1 MDLRAAMNDST
12 APTAP
17 AELSEFI
24 ENRTYVEIQVGD
36 QSVLTRTLR
45 PEDIQ
50 LFAIMSGDVNP
61 AHVDPEYARSSLFH
75 EVIAHGMWGGALIS
89 TVLGTEFPGPGTI
102 YISQTLKFSR
112 PVKVGDT
119 ITITVTCMQK
129 FDHNKHIVFD
139 CVCTNQ
145 DGLKVIRGEAEVLA
159 PTEKIKRARMAMPE
173 ITISD
178 RDARYRRLFGRAQG
192 LKAVKAAFVHPCDLS
207 SLQAATSVRDSGLME
222 PVLIGPEA
230 RLRGLIEQHRLKLG
244 TTRIINVLHSHA
256 AAARAV
262 ELARNDDV
270 AALVQGSLTTE
281 ELLRAVIMPHGLRV
295 AGRLSHVLYIDV
307 PSHPRPLI
315 ITDMMVNIEPTL
327 AHKVDIVQNAIDFAH
342 LMGVP
347 EPKVAVLAGIETV
360 TPRMRATLDA
370 AALCKMADRG
380 QIVGGVIDGPLGFD
394 NAVSLISARA
404 AGLKSVVAGQAD
416 VLLAPDLESGNMLA
430 KQLEHLSDA
439 ISGGVVLGGQVP
451 IVLANRGDSVD
462 SRIASCVLALIVA
475 NQYRSRRRA

>member
-1 MDLRAAMNDST
+1 MNQPI
-12 APTAP
+12 APDI
-17 AELSEFI
+17 SDFI
-24 ENRTYVEIQVGD
+24 ENRTYDEIQVGD
-36 QSVLTRTLR
+36 TSVLTRTLR

-61 AHVDPEYARSSLFH
+61 AHVDPEYARSSMFH

-119 ITITVTCMQK
+119 LTVTLTCKQK
-129 FDHNKHIVFD
+129 FDHNKHILFD
-139 CVCTNQ
+139 CACTNQ
-145 DGLKVIRGEAEVLA
+145 DNLKVIRGEAEVLA
-159 PTEKIKRARMAMPE
+159 PSEKIKRARMAMPE

-178 RDARYRRLFGRAQG
+178 RDARYRRLFGKAQG
-192 LKAVKAAFVHPCDLS
+192 LNALRAAFVDPCDLNA
-207 SLQAATSVRDSGLME
+207 LQAALSVRDTGFME
-222 PVLIGPEA
+222 PILVGPEA
-230 RLRGLIEQHRLKLG
+230 QIRALVERHSLKLG
-244 TTRIINVLHSHA
+244 NARIIDVPHARA

-262 ELARNDDV
+262 ELVRRGEV
-270 AALVQGSLTTE
+270 EALVQGTLTTE
-281 ELLRAVIMPHGLRV
+281 ELLREVIVNDGLRTS
-295 AGRLSHVLYIDV
+295 RRMSHVLYIDV
-307 PSHPRPLI
+307 PSYPRPLF

-327 AHKVDIVQNAIDFAH
+327 QHKVDIVQNAIDFAH

-380 QIVGGVIDGPLGFD
+380 QITGGILDGPLGFD
-394 NAVSLISARA
+394 NAVSIVSARST
-404 AGLKSVVAGQAD
+404 GLKSAVAGHAD
-416 VLLAPDLESGNMLA
+416 ILLAPDLESGNMLA

-439 ISGGVVLGGQVP
+439 ISGGIVLGGTVP
-451 IVLANRGDSVD
+451 IVLANRGDSTE

-475 NQYRSRRRA
+475 KGPRER

>member
-1 MDLRAAMNDST
+1 MNDL
-12 APTAP
+12 AAAQP
-17 AELSEFI
+17 AMSEFI
-24 ENRTYVEIQVGD
+24 ENRTYDEIQVGD
-36 QSVLTRTLR
+36 SATLTRTLR

-61 AHVDPEYARSSLFH
+61 AHVDPEYARSSMFH

-102 YISQTLKFSR
+102 YIGQTLKFSR

-119 ITITVTCMQK
+119 ITVTLACTQK
-129 FDHNKHIVFD
+129 FDHNKHMLFD

-159 PTEKIKRARMAMPE
+159 PTEKIKRTRVAMPE

-192 LKAVKAAFVHPCDLS
+192 LRPVRAAFVHPCDENT
-207 SLQAATSVRDSGLME
+207 LQAAISVRETGLMD

-230 RLRGLIEQHRLKLG
+230 EIRRIVRQHGLTLGLI
-244 TTRIINVLHSHA
+244 RILDVPHSRA
-256 AAARAV
+256 AAQRAV
-262 ELARNDDV
+262 EMARNGD
-270 AALVQGSLTTE
+270 AEALVQGSSTSE
-281 ELLRAVIMPHGLRV
+281 ELLRQAVAPQGLRTSR
-295 AGRLSHVLYIDV
+295 RLSHVLYIDV
-307 PSHPRPLI
+307 PSCPRPLF
-315 ITDMMVNIEPTL
+315 ITDMMVNIEPAL

-347 EPKVAVLAGIETV
+347 EPKVAVLAGLETV

-380 QIVGGVIDGPLGFD
+380 QITGGVVDGPLGFD
-394 NAVSLISARA
+394 NAVSLVAARS
-404 AGLKSVVAGQAD
+404 AGLKSAVAGHAD
-416 VLLAPDLESGNMLA
+416 ILLAPDLESGNMLA

-439 ISGGVVLGGQVP
+439 ISGGVVVGGQVP
-451 IVLANRGDSVD
+451 IVLSNRGDSVE
-462 SRIASCVLALIVA
+462 SRIASCVLALLVA
-475 NQYRSRRRA
+475 NQRRRIRGRPDISRAV

>member
-1 MDLRAAMNDST
+1 MND
-12 APTAP
+12 AVIAAEPT
-17 AELSEFI
+17 EMSEFI
-24 ENRTYVEIQVGD
+24 ENRTYDEIKVGD
-36 QSVLTRTLR
+36 TSVLTRTLR

-102 YISQTLKFSR
+102 YVSQTLRFSR

-119 ITITVTCMQK
+119 ITITLTCTQK
-129 FDHNKHIVFD
+129 FDHNKHMIFD

-159 PTEKIKRARMAMPE
+159 PTEKIKRARVAMPE

-178 RDARYRRLFGRAQG
+178 RDARYRRLFGRAKG
-192 LKAVKAAFVHPCDLS
+192 LSAVRSAFVYPCDIN
-207 SLQAATSVRDSGLME
+207 SLQAAFSVRDTGLIE
-222 PVLIGPEA
+222 PLLIGPEA
-230 RLRGLIEQHRLKLG
+230 KVRALIDQHRLKLG
-244 TTRIINVLHSHA
+244 ATRIVNVPHSHA

-262 ELARNDDV
+262 ELAREDDV
-270 AALVQGSLTTE
+270 EALVQGSLTTE
-281 ELLRAVIMPHGLRV
+281 ELLREAIAPKGLRTS
-295 AGRLSHVLYIDV
+295 RRMSHVLYIDV
-307 PSHPRPLI
+307 PSYPRPLF
-315 ITDMMVNIEPTL
+315 ITDMMVNIEPSL

-347 EPKVAVLAGIETV
+347 EPKVAMLAGIETV

-380 QIVGGVIDGPLGFD
+380 QIAGGLLDGPLGFD
-394 NAVSLISARA
+394 NAVSLVAARG
-404 AGLKSVVAGQAD
+404 AGLKSAVAGHAD
-416 VLLAPDLESGNMLA
+416 ILLAPDLESGNMLA

-439 ISGGVVLGGQVP
+439 ISGGVVVGGHVP
-451 IVLANRGDSVD
+451 IVLANRGDSVE
-462 SRIASCVLALIVA
+462 SRIASCVLALLVA
-475 NQYRSRRRA
+475 NQKRAAR